1 MAFPFLYGLG
11 LLVIALNG
19 LITRAVNAGY
29 DALKEEIYDEIKK
42 WLWANRKVL
51 AIKAIKKWLEIDETD
66 WTDLQEGD
74 DFSLDEATIT
84 KIVNQ
89 KLGIK
94 EKLGI
99 EFTNFFD
106 REAIKA
112 DLNKLA
118 LARVNNILGASE
130 SEPVITSFSQ
140 NSLRNDLRGFM
151 GKQAIEAVG
160 GGSSFLIDANGA
172 ERIVQAAMKFERN
185 YEHYK
190 PKETDAAD
198 LDMTPAGISNRERQA
213 RYRANH
219 TKHWEPR

>member
-1 MAFPFLYGLG
+1 MPFPIAYGLG
-11 LLVIALNG
+11 LLIIALNG
-19 LITRAVNAGY
+19 VISRAANAGY
-29 DALKEEIYDEIKK
+29 DALKEAVYDEIKK
-42 WLWANRKVL
+42 WLWANRKPL
-51 AIKAIKKWLEIDETD
+51 AIKAVKKYLGIDETD

-84 KIVNQ
+84 EAVNQ

-99 EFTNFFD
+99 EFSNILD

-118 LARVNNILGASE
+118 LARVNNILGAPE
-130 SEPVITSFSQ
+130 SDPVITSFNQ
-140 NSLRNDLRGFM
+140 TSLRNDLRGFM

-185 YEHYK
+185 YAHYK
-190 PKETDAAD
+190 PQEVKPED

-213 RYRANH
+213 RFRAKH